1 MFLQVRLIDFELN
14 YVFFS
19 ILNVDLCKIMHAV
32 IGVEWA
38 YVS

>member
-1 MFLQVRLIDFELN
+1 MFLQVRPTDFELN

-19 ILNVDLCKIMHAV
+19 ILYVDLCKSMHV
-32 IGVEWA
+32 VFGVGWA